1 MGEEVEEVEEAEEV
15 EEEEEEDEEEEDEG
29 VEALNQTLERLSE
42 TLARRRAAEE
52 LSEDEEEKNDE
63 EEESSVHGCLSSQ
76 FAAERL
82 RPGSGG
88 YITPREFTI
97 ALEVIMGMEYYNL
110 HSPTDNVFSDLTTT
124 RAFVEKFFRDTSDLP
139 DVRAMVVDRLEEVV
153 AAKPSLRQ
161 LEAFLSDLC
170 SIFCQEREEER
181 PRAYLALDQECEEET
196 EEEEEP
202 DAFTINLTNL
212 VGMGVIRE
220 EAEFALRAS
229 FNHPCMAVDYLV
241 SGVPPSAF
249 PPEEDN
255 PLAFLRGEPEFQR
268 IRTLVQAKPNSLQ
281 ALLLS
286 FGQKHPALMDT
297 INRHKGTFVRMLHE
311 PTGAR
316 GLADDQGLVAD
327 VLGRDRR

>member
-1 MGEEVEEVEEAEEV
+1 
-15 EEEEEEDEEEEDEG
+15 
-29 VEALNQTLERLSE
+29 
-42 TLARRRAAEE
+42 
-52 LSEDEEEKNDE
+52 
-63 EEESSVHGCLSSQ
+63 
-76 FAAERL
+76 
-82 RPGSGG
+82 
-88 YITPREFTI
+88 
-97 ALEVIMGMEYYNL
+97 MGMEYYNL
-110 HSPTDNVFSDLTTT
+110 HSSTDQVFSDLTTT

-139 DVRAMVVDRLEEVV
+139 EVRAMVVDRLEEVV
-153 AAKPSLRQ
+153 AAKPTLRQ

-181 PRAYLALDQECEEET
+181 PRAYLALDQEYEEET
-196 EEEEEP
+196 EEEEEEP
-202 DAFTINLTNL
+202 DAFTVNLTNL
-212 VGMGVIRE
+212 VGMGFIRE

-249 PPEEDN
+249 PPDQDN

-268 IRTLVQAKPNSLQ
+268 IRTLVQANPNSLQ